1 VAASSRADHYAARVR
16 RYFSALVLALLAAT
30 AVAVPAQAHA
40 ELKSSTPASG
50 ATLDAPPKT
59 VELTFSDTVSL
70 PDGDAVTITG
80 PDGVKWPMSQAHA
93 VDKTITATVGADA
106 VAHAGAHTL
115 AWRAQSDDGDVIS
128 GTFTFTVSLVAQAS
142 SAAPTTS
149 SSVTMSAP
157 VTNAPPSTAPSSG
170 GVPAWVWIVVVLAV
184 VAGAVLL
191 IRRRKA

>member
-1 VAASSRADHYAARVR
+1 MR

-80 PDGVKWPMSQAHA
+80 PDGVKWPMSQARA

-128 GTFTFTVSLVAQAS
+128 GTFTFTVSLVAQTS
-142 SAAPTTS
+142 SAAPTTT

-157 VTNAPPSTAPSSG
+157 VTNAPPATAPSSG
-170 GVPAWVWIVVVLAV
+170 GVPAWVWIVVVLLV
-184 VAGAVLL
+184 LVGAVLL

>member
-1 VAASSRADHYAARVR
+1 VR

-50 ATLDAPPKT
+50 ATLDAPPRT

-70 PDGDAVTITG
+70 PDGEAVTITG
-80 PDGVKWPMSQAHA
+80 PDGAKWPISQAHA

-115 AWRAQSDDGDVIS
+115 TWRAQSDDGDIIS
-128 GTFTFTVSLVAQAS
+128 GTFTFTVSLAAQTS
-142 SAAPTTS
+142 SAAPTT

-170 GVPAWVWIVVVLAV
+170 GVPAWLWIVVVLLV
-184 VAGAVLL
+184 LVGAILL